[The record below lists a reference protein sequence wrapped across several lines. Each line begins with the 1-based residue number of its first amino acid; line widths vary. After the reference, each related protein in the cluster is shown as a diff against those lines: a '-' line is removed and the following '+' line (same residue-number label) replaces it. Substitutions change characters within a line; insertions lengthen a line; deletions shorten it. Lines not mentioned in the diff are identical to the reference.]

1 MTSVLDRDLSCTS
14 IQTGWSVSIAGA
26 QSEAGLPPWA
36 MSTSLGQQILAR
48 AATWVQYFVVVA
60 RTT

>member
-1 MTSVLDRDLSCTS
+1 VTSVLDRDLSCRST
-14 IQTGWSVSIAGA
+14 QTGWSGSTAGA
-26 QSEAGLPPWA
+26 QWEAGLPPWA
-36 MSTSLGQQILAR
+36 MSTSLVQQILAR